1 MLKIKLIRFLYVNF
15 LKKIFFKFDPETV
28 HDRMLLFGEFLGS
41 FYPFR
46 LLTKLVFNF
55 EDQSLAQVISGIS
68 FKNPVGL
75 SAGFD
80 KNAKLVKI
88 LPNVGFAYAEFGS
101 VTYGAYEGNPK
112 PRLYR
117 LPKSKALTVYYGLKN
132 EGVRPVL
139 NRIRR
144 NYLTSDDF
152 IIGLSV
158 ARTNSDNT
166 AELDAGISDYIS
178 CLKEVVE
185 SNLANFITI
194 NISCPNTYGGEP
206 FTTPLRLEKLLKS
219 FSKLKVNIPVF
230 VKMPID
236 LQWEDF
242 DKLLTLIINY
252 KLDGVVIGNLTKN
265 RQSKLIKDIIPD
277 EIKGGISGL
286 PTQQLSD
293 ELIRRTYLKYG
304 DKLVIIGVGGIFSAE
319 DAYRKIKLGAS
330 LVQLITGMIY
340 EGPQLIGS
348 INRGLKDLLVA
359 DGYSNIS
366 EAIGI
371 ESRKKSTVSIKK

>member
-28 HDRMLLFGEFLGS
+28 HDRMLFFGEFLGS

-46 LLTKLVFNF
+46 LLTKLVFNY

-117 LPKSKALTVYYGLKN
+117 LPKSRALTVYYGLKN

-139 NRIRR
+139 DRIRKNR
-144 NYLTSDDF
+144 SPKSDF
-152 IIGLSV
+152 VIGVSV
-158 ARTNSDNT
+158 ARTNSKETVEIN
-166 AELDAGISDYIS
+166 AGIDDYTNGVR
-178 CLKEVVE
+178 EVLN
-185 SNLANFITI
+185 SGLANYITI
-194 NISCPNTYGGEP
+194 NISCPNTFAGEP

-219 FSKLKVNIPVF
+219 IDKLNSDVPIYL
-230 VKMPID
+230 KMPID
-236 LQWEDF
+236 LPWEEF
-242 DKLLTLIINY
+242 DKLLEIIVKY
-252 KLDGVVIGNLTKN
+252 HSEGVVIGNLTKN
-265 RQSKLIKDIIPD
+265 RQSKLILETIPE

-293 ELIRRTYLKYG
+293 ELIRKTYLKYG

-340 EGPQLIGS
+340 QGPQLIGS